1 VKLSTET
8 AWGEN
13 PALSYR
19 NMRAIIGYV
28 GLSLPV
34 VLLLAGAVDGHIES
48 SISAYYYTKVGNVFT
63 GALCVIGIFLLAYR
77 LTAWAIDNVV
87 TTLAGLSALG
97 VAFFHAAPSN
107 ATLTQLRLAD
117 VHLTCAAALFILL
130 GAISLFIFPRDVL
143 PDQRWRSNWY
153 MAFGALI
160 WLSIILMPVLNW
172 LGGSFYD
179 DNHVFFILETV
190 CVMAFA
196 VSFILKGHGQPGS
209 PGLDQTAG
217 QLLPAA
223 TRPPVGADTVPTG
236 VRHPGLPSGPRDPDR
251 DLDPEHRVARP
262 GIDVDGSA
270 VTFCDDT
277 AGDVQAE
284 AGVLGRVLGREEG
297 LERPG
302 RHLR

>member
-1 VKLSTET
+1 MLSTET

-63 GALCVIGIFLLAYR
+63 GGLCVIGIFLLAYR
-77 LTAWAIDNVV
+77 LTAWAIDNVA
-87 TTLAGLSALG
+87 TTLAGLAALG

-107 ATLTQLRLAD
+107 ATLSQLRLAD

-143 PDQRWRSNWY
+143 PDQRWRTNWY
-153 MAFGALI
+153 RGFGALI
-160 WLSIILMPVLNW
+160 WLSIILMPVLSW
-172 LGGSFYD
+172 LGGSFYN
-179 DNHVFFILETV
+179 DNHIFFILETV

-196 VSFILKGHGQPGS
+196 VSFILKGHGEPS
-209 PGLDQTAG
+209 NPGLDHAAG
-217 QLLPAA
+217 KLVPA
-223 TRPPVGADTVPTG
+223 GADTALTEALHTG
-236 VRHPGLPSGPRDPDR
+236 L
-251 DLDPEHRVARP
+251 
-262 GIDVDGSA
+262 SA
-270 VTFCDDT
+270 
-277 AGDVQAE
+277 
-284 AGVLGRVLGREEG
+284 
-297 LERPG
+297 P
-302 RHLR
+302 